1 MPTVATTLPPLKP
14 ESIRADAH
22 HGYVDGLV
30 VDVRVTYDRGDPSV
44 GIRSG
49 YDAEI
54 TGAPRMDS
62 LADWQEAHPGVEP
75 TPEAMRALVQAA
87 AGEIEAQAADA
98 AADIDADL
106 DADDHEGPE
115 WTDDEEGY

>member
-14 ESIRADAH
+14 AHVRADAH

-30 VDVRVTYDRGDPSV
+30 VDVRVTYDAGDPSV

-62 LADWQEAHPGVEP
+62 LAEWQEAHPGVDP

-87 AGEIEAQAADA
+87 AGEIEAQACDYAE
-98 AADIDADL
+98 
-106 DADDHEGPE
+106 DHSGEPDF
-115 WTDDEEGY
+115 DDEWEGDL